1 MPHIID
7 AYLGLNALRQAGY
20 RSTATAVAEL
30 VDNSIEANADKI
42 DIIALSEDV
51 FLSNRTSS
59 QVTSIAV
66 LDNGDGM
73 NEETLASCLS
83 MGWGTRL
90 ETRDGLGRFGFGL
103 KGSSISQARRVEV
116 YSWTS
121 PGKVM
126 RAHLD
131 LDEIKENG
139 LSTLPE
145 PVTVNLPDW
154 LVSACSEKLEDNG
167 TLVLWS
173 NMDNLDLK
181 RPETLV
187 NRLNGE
193 LCRIYRH
200 FLDDDDDYGTKRN
213 ITVHSVQ
220 KGQKSIAKSSP
231 LLANDPLYLLTPNNL
246 VGYENEATNSPY
258 IEPFSIDVRYSLG
271 GAEMLSKVGFQFT
284 IAQPEIQSLH
294 GSSPQGKHYAKNTG
308 ISFVRAGREIDFGNF
323 DFLDR
328 YEPRHRWWGAEVRFE
343 PVLDE
348 LFGLTNNK
356 QEVRTIKKVDKDL
369 ISDLAQAEQEG
380 DHKTAL
386 LLQINK
392 ILDENIGQMMKVIK
406 GRKGGAKKVAEK
418 RNIADKVNADV
429 LRDNSITESASRA
442 SELSREEKVKE
453 RIQLLVD
460 NDSTLSEQE
469 ASDIAEATIDYR
481 VDLSTADWPGSLF
494 LDRRPVANA
503 SVGIVNRGTKFYDQ
517 FWSYLEGQDDQKGFE
532 ALEVLMM
539 ALVRAEDE
547 LVREFDKEVFDRF
560 RERWGHWAERL
571 IKHAAS

>member
-30 VDNSIEANADKI
+30 VDNSIEANAHNI
-42 DIIALSEDV
+42 DIITLSEDV
-51 FLSNRTSS
+51 FVSSRTSS
-59 QVTSIAV
+59 QVTNIAV

-73 NEETLASCLS
+73 SEETLASCLS

-121 PGKVM
+121 PGRVM

-131 LDEIKENG
+131 LDEIKENN
-139 LSTLPE
+139 LHTLYE
-145 PVTVNLPDW
+145 PVITDLPDW
-154 LVSACSEKLEDNG
+154 LLAACPEKLEGSG
-167 TLVLWS
+167 TLVLWK
-173 NMDNLDLK
+173 NMDNLEFK
-181 RPETLV
+181 RPETLI
-187 NRLNGE
+187 NQLNGD

-213 ITVHSVQ
+213 ITVHSIQ
-220 KGQKSIAKSSP
+220 SGQKRIAKSSP

-246 VGYENEATNSPY
+246 VGYENQATNVLY
-258 IEPFSIDVRYSLG
+258 GEPFSVDVRYSLG
-271 GAEMLSKVGFQFT
+271 GAEMLSRVGFQFT
-284 IAQPEIQSLH
+284 IAQPEMQNLGGNSV
-294 GSSPQGKHYAKNTG
+294 QGKHYGSNAG
-308 ISFVRAGREIDFGNF
+308 ISFVRAGREIAFDHF
-323 DFLDR
+323 DFFDR
-328 YEPRHRWWGAEVRFE
+328 GEYRHRWWGAEVRFS

-356 QEVRTIKKVDKDL
+356 QEVRNVKKLQQDVIDDH
-369 ISDLAQAEQEG
+369 ARAEQEG
-380 DHKTAL
+380 DHKSAL
-386 LLQINK
+386 LLLLNKVLPEHIN
-392 ILDENIGQMMKVIK
+392 EMMSIIK
-406 GRKGGAKKVAEK
+406 SRKGSAKKAAVK
-418 RNIADKVNADV
+418 SKVADKVNEEV
-429 LRDNSITESASRA
+429 GKDNSATESASRA
-442 SELSREEKVKE
+442 LELTRKDKLEE
-453 RIQLLVD
+453 RIKLLVD
-460 NDSTLSEQE
+460 DNSTLSAQE

-532 ALEVLMM
+532 ALGVLMM

>member
-30 VDNSIEANADKI
+30 VDNSIEANASNI
-42 DIIALSEDV
+42 DIITLSEDV
-51 FLSNRTSS
+51 FVSSRTSS
-59 QVTSIAV
+59 QVTNIAV

-73 NEETLASCLS
+73 NEDTLASCLS

-121 PGKVM
+121 PGRVM

-131 LDEIKENG
+131 LDEIKENK
-139 LSTLPE
+139 LHSLPE
-145 PVTVNLPDW
+145 PVIADLPDW
-154 LVSACSEKLEDNG
+154 LIAACPEKLEDSG
-167 TLVLWS
+167 TLVLWK
-173 NMDNLDLK
+173 NMDSLEFK
-181 RPETLV
+181 RPEALV

-213 ITVHSVQ
+213 ITVHGIQ
-220 KGQKSIAKSSP
+220 KGQRKISKSSP

-246 VGYENEATNSPY
+246 VGYENDATNFLFG
-258 IEPFSIDVRYSLG
+258 EPFSIDVRYSLG
-271 GAEMLSKVGFQFT
+271 GAEMLSRVGFRFT
-284 IAQPEIQSLH
+284 IAQPEIQNLGGNSV
-294 GSSPQGKHYAKNTG
+294 QGRHYAKNTG
-308 ISFVRAGREIDFGNF
+308 ISFVRAGREIDFGSF
-323 DFLDR
+323 DFIER
-328 YEPRHRWWGAEVRFE
+328 SEPRHRWWGAEVRFD

-356 QEVRTIKKVDKDL
+356 QEVRTIKRVDKDL
-369 ISDLAQAEQEG
+369 IEDLVQAEQEG
-380 DHKTAL
+380 DHKSAL
-386 LLQINK
+386 LLQVNK
-392 ILDENIGQMMKVIK
+392 VLSENIDQMMKVIK
-406 GRKGGAKKVAEK
+406 GRKGGVKNAVEK
-418 RNIADKVNADV
+418 RKIADKVNEDV
-429 LRDNSITESASRA
+429 EKDTSATESAARA
-442 SELSREEKVKE
+442 SELTREEKVKE
-453 RIQLLVD
+453 RIKLLVD

-469 ASDIAEATIDYR
+469 ACDIAEATIDYR

-517 FWSYLEGQDDQKGFE
+517 FWSYLEAQDDQKGFE

-547 LVREFDKEVFDRF
+547 LVREFDREVFNRF